1 MLAQDPCSRESNQLA
16 DLLLL
21 PQCGL
26 TESDGF
32 VSLGGVGPRTL
43 GWRCC
48 RLSNVRFGWKTDI
61 LFPPKIA
68 CSIIPSAL
76 MLGVTYARR
85 PMAIVRTA
93 FLIAALAAVGSCA
106 PAQPTIPSELTFEE
120 WAATELS
127 SSGGWTLTE
136 MDGRPVFSDADVGG
150 HFVLSF
156 DRNGTVSGQACN
168 RLGGQYRLE
177 GQRLLIGPIAM
188 TEISCSEQ
196 IDRLEGRF
204 LQIMSVPNQ
213 IQFAPDGSLLIG
225 GPARPALRL
234 RPSRERQAVE
244 KAGAGDL
251 CNASK
256 YRHLVGQH
264 RSIIPQ
270 PPAGATWLVTCSSC
284 AVDADFSE
292 HRLTIVYD
300 EKTGT
305 VTSVGCG

>member
-1 MLAQDPCSRESNQLA
+1 MAS
-16 DLLLL
+16 
-21 PQCGL
+21 
-26 TESDGF
+26 
-32 VSLGGVGPRTL
+32 VS
-43 GWRCC
+43 
-48 RLSNVRFGWKTDI
+48 
-61 LFPPKIA
+61 
-68 CSIIPSAL
+68 
-76 MLGVTYARR
+76 
-85 PMAIVRTA
+85 TA
-93 FLIAALAAVGSCA
+93 FLIAALVAAGSCA

-136 MDGRPVFSDADVGG
+136 MDGRPVFSGADVGR

-156 DRNGTVSGQACN
+156 DRNGGVSGQACN

-177 GQRLLIGPIAM
+177 GQRLVIGPIAM
-188 TEISCSEQ
+188 TEITCGDELDRQERRFVQ
-196 IDRLEGRF
+196 IVSL
-204 LQIMSVPNQ
+204 PNQ
-213 IQFAPDGSLLIG
+213 IQFTPDGSLLIG
-225 GPARPALRL
+225 DPARPALRL

-256 YRHLVGQH
+256 YRYLVGQH

-292 HRLTIVYD
+292 RRLNIVYD
-300 EKTGT
+300 ENTDI
-305 VTSVGCG
+305 VTSVDCG